1 MAFSAFT
8 TLDDVLRKYHIRQVR
23 AEFVRPVPHP
33 PPPDHFLADIR
44 FTMATVPFQRSEE
57 FACEALI
64 YPILR
69 EVWKHYLDHLTLFS
83 HEPVEADSDLRGAL
97 DYLVCKR
104 SPLGPFTPDLPV
116 LLVGEAK
123 RDDIQK
129 GWAQALAGMIA
140 ARKLDPATEDRTLYG
155 LSTTGHV
162 WAFGKLEGD
171 VFTQDPGTFD
181 VKNPDDLLGA
191 LHFVFAACRDQVLA
205 APAESPTGK
214 PQ

>member
-1 MAFSAFT
+1 MAFPAFT
-8 TLDDVLRKYHIRQVR
+8 TLVDVLRKYSIRQVR

-33 PPPDHFLADIR
+33 PPTAAFLTELQ
-44 FTMATVPFQRSEE
+44 FTLSAVPYQRSEE

-69 EVWKHYLDHLTLFS
+69 EVWKHYADTLTLFS
-83 HEPVEADSDLRGAL
+83 HEPVEADTDLRGAL
-97 DYLVCKR
+97 DNLVCKR

-140 ARKLDPATEDRTLYG
+140 ARKLDPAAEGRTLYG
-155 LSTTGHV
+155 LSTTGAV

-171 VFTQDPGTFD
+171 LFTQDTGPFD
-181 VKNPDDLLGA
+181 VKNPTELLAA
-191 LHFVFAACRDQVLA
+191 LHFVFTTCRDQVLA
-205 APAESPTGK
+205 SPVT
-214 PQ
+214 P